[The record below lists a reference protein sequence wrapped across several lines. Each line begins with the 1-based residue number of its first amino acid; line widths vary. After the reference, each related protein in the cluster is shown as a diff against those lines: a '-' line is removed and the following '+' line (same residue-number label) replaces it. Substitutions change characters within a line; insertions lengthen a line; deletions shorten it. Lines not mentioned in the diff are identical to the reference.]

1 LIREYGYSNNGRL
14 ITELSPDKYDILF
27 KKEDD
32 VNYIYKKNEILA
44 VQQGFGYD
52 KDKDLLL

>member
-14 ITELSPDKYDILF
+14 ITELLNNGVLF
-27 KKEDD
+27 KKENG